1 MQEHKSAEAIARA
14 APNVE
19 AVARTRSLAAVLAS
33 ILAVGVTFGI
43 ATPLLSLLIER
54 TGQGAVMAGAN
65 AAIGTVAV
73 VLAAPFVPRL
83 VRALGVLGAMYAG
96 ISVSTVAIL
105 LFPMTDNIWLWFVFR
120 FFLGAGMAVLWVV
133 GETWLNATVS
143 PGNRGLVSGIYS
155 TLLGVGFAAGP
166 LVIAG
171 VGVEGHLPFTV
182 GAVLLLVSALP
193 LVLARRLAPR
203 GVGEEEGG
211 LLRDAVHGADD
222 HGGCLRL
229 RFHRHGDPLTA
240 AALWPARRAGRGRR
254 ADPADGADFR
264 HHGDAAPDRLGR
276 RQAGAFPPADRLR
289 RGGHPHPAA
298 GTGILGNDLLLWPV
312 LFLWGG
318 TTVSLYTIGLAML
331 GDRFGPDL
339 LPAANAMMVIAY
351 CMGEHRRPAGHRR
364 RHGSLGHERHAL
376 RPGPDLRPVH
386 AGRDRRPAGETVPR
400 EREKRYYQAPGQHQM
415 GMAS

>member
-1 MQEHKSAEAIARA
+1 
-14 APNVE
+14 
-19 AVARTRSLAAVLAS
+19 
-33 ILAVGVTFGI
+33 
-43 ATPLLSLLIER
+43 
-54 TGQGAVMAGAN
+54 
-65 AAIGTVAV
+65 
-73 VLAAPFVPRL
+73 
-83 VRALGVLGAMYAG
+83 
-96 ISVSTVAIL
+96 
-105 LFPMTDNIWLWFVFR
+105 
-120 FFLGAGMAVLWVV
+120 MAVLWVV

-182 GAVLLLVSALP
+182 GAVLLLISALP

-211 LLRDAVHGADD
+211 LLRTLFMAPMIMAAVFVCGFIDMAI
-222 HGGCLRL
+222 LV
-229 RFHRHGDPLTA
+229 TA

-298 GTGILGNDLLLWPV
+298 DAGILGNDLLLWPV

-331 GDRFGPDL
+331 GDRFGPDQ

-351 CMGEHRRPAGHRR
+351 CMGSIVGPPVTGAAMEAWGINAMPYGLALICGLFTLGAIASRRGN
-364 RHGSLGHERHAL
+364 GS
-376 RPGPDLRPVH
+376 
-386 AGRDRRPAGETVPR
+386 T
-400 EREKRYYQAPGQHQM
+400 QA
-415 GMAS
+415 

>member
-1 MQEHKSAEAIARA
+1 MQEPKTGETAVRA
-14 APNVE
+14 ATNVD

-54 TGQGAVMAGAN
+54 TGHGAIMAGAN
-65 AAIGTVAV
+65 TAVGTVAV
-73 VLAAPFVPRL
+73 VMMAPVVPRL

-166 LVIAG
+166 LVITG

-211 LLRDAVHGADD
+211 LLRTLSMAPLIMSAVFVCGFIDMAI
-222 HGGCLRL
+222 LSL
-229 RFHRHGDPLTA
+229 LPLYG
-240 AALWPARRAGRGRR
+240 LRAGLDEG
-254 ADPADGADFR
+254 GA
-264 HHGDAAPDRLGR
+264 L
-276 RQAGAFPPADRLR
+276 
-289 RGGHPHPAA
+289 
-298 GTGILGNDLLLWPV
+298 ILLTV
-312 LFLWGG
+312 LISG
-318 TTVSLYTIGLAML
+318 TTVMQ
-331 GDRFGPDL
+331 
-339 LPAANAMMVIAY
+339 LP
-351 CMGEHRRPAGHRR
+351 
-364 RHGSLGHERHAL
+364 
-376 RPGPDLRPVH
+376 
-386 AGRDRRPAGETVPR
+386 
-400 EREKRYYQAPGQHQM
+400 
-415 GMAS
+415 

>member
-1 MQEHKSAEAIARA
+1 MQELKTGETAVRA

-54 TGQGAVMAGAN
+54 TGHGAIMAGAN
-65 AAIGTVAV
+65 TAVGTVAV
-73 VLAAPFVPRL
+73 VMMAPVVPRL

-133 GETWLNATVS
+133 GETW
-143 PGNRGLVSGIYS
+143 GLVSGIYS

-182 GAVLLLVSALP
+182 GAVLLLISALP

-203 GVGEEEGG
+203 GVGEEDGG
-211 LLRDAVHGADD
+211 LLRTLSMAPMIMAAVFVCGFIDMAI
-222 HGGCLRL
+222 LSL
-229 RFHRHGDPLTA
+229 LPLYG
-240 AALWPARRAGRGRR
+240 LRAGLDEG
-254 ADPADGADFR
+254 GALILLTVLIS
-264 HHGDAAPDRLGR
+264 GTTVMQLPIGWAADRLGR
-276 RQAGAFPPADRLR
+276 FRLLI
-289 RGGHPHPAA
+289 ACA
-298 GTGILGNDLLLWPV
+298 VVGTVTPLLVPVSLGNDLLLWPI

-318 TTVSLYTIGLAML
+318 TTVSLYTLGLAML

-351 CMGEHRRPAGHRR
+351 CVGGIVGPPVTGAAMEAWGMDAMPYGLALICGLFT
-364 RHGSLGHERHAL
+364 LGAI
-376 RPGPDLRPVH
+376 
-386 AGRDRRPAGETVPR
+386 AGRLRAGRT
-400 EREKRYYQAPGQHQM
+400 
-415 GMAS
+415 